1 MDRMYDIL
9 LLIATF
15 ICILTFNRFSSTD
28 DTIFIVLSVLGIIL
42 GVSMLLFNN
51 KKYLS
56 KSKK

>member
-15 ICILTFNRFSSTD
+15 IFIITFNRFSSTNE
-28 DTIFIVLSVLGIIL
+28 TVFVILSVLGIIL
-42 GVSMLLFNN
+42 SISMLLFNN

>member
-15 ICILTFNRFSSTD
+15 ICGITFNRFSSTNE
-28 DTIFIVLSVLGIIL
+28 TVFIILSVLGIIL
-42 GVSMLLFNN
+42 SISMLLFNN

>member
-28 DTIFIVLSVLGIIL
+28 DTVFIVLSVLGIIL

>member
-15 ICILTFNRFSSTD
+15 ICIITFKRFSSTNE
-28 DTIFIVLSVLGIIL
+28 TVFVILSVLGIIL
-42 GVSMLLFNN
+42 SISMLLFNN

>member
-42 GVSMLLFNN
+42 GISMLLFNN

>member
-15 ICILTFNRFSSTD
+15 ICIITFNRFSSTNE
-28 DTIFIVLSVLGIIL
+28 TVFVILSVLGIIL
-42 GVSMLLFNN
+42 SISMLLFNN

>member
-15 ICILTFNRFSSTD
+15 ICIITFNRFSSTD
-28 DTIFIVLSVLGIIL
+28 ETVFIALSVFGVIL
-42 GVSMLLFNN
+42 SIFMLLFNN

>member
-15 ICILTFNRFSSTD
+15 ICTITFNRFSSTNE
-28 DTIFIVLSVLGIIL
+28 TVFVILSVLGIIL
-42 GVSMLLFNN
+42 SISMLLFNN

>member
-15 ICILTFNRFSSTD
+15 IITFNRFSSTNE
-28 DTIFIVLSVLGIIL
+28 TVFVILSVLGIIL
-42 GVSMLLFNN
+42 SISMLLFNN

>member
-9 LLIATF
+9 LLIDTF
-15 ICILTFNRFSSTD
+15 ICIITFNRFSSTNE
-28 DTIFIVLSVLGIIL
+28 TVFVILSVLGIIL
-42 GVSMLLFNN
+42 SISMLLFNN

>member
-28 DTIFIVLSVLGIIL
+28 DTVFIVLSVLGIIF
-42 GVSMLLFNN
+42 GISMLLFNN

>member
-9 LLIATF
+9 LLIGMF
-15 ICILTFNRFSSTD
+15 ICIITFNRFSSTD
-28 DTIFIVLSVLGIIL
+28 ETIFLVLSILGIIL
-42 GVSMLLFNN
+42 SISMLLFNN